1 MKTPNHKIFH
11 NIVLYARQRRST
23 SGVAETLKRLMMH
36 WQKSSDVTVFLESET
51 ARHFSDLALPIAD
64 LSADETPYDLI
75 VVVGGDGSL
84 LGAAR
89 LAVQKEI
96 PIIGIN
102 RGRLGFLTSIS
113 PHEAETKL
121 DEVLNGAY
129 EEEHRFLLQARI
141 QDEKNVTL
149 HERLA
154 LNDVVL
160 RQEDPAMIEFE
171 VFDHKALIN
180 SYRADGLIVAT
191 PTGSTAYSLSGGGP
205 ILHPTMDAI
214 ALVPMFPHTLSS
226 RPIVLG
232 AKNPIS
238 IHMNL
243 SNESP
248 ARLICDGEDH
258 LIVTAGQWICIEKFP
273 RKVCILQPLT
283 YNYYETLRSKL
294 GWESLNF

>member
-1 MKTPNHKIFH
+1 MKTFHKI
-11 NIVLYARQRRST
+11 ILYARQRHAT
-23 SGVAETLKRLMMH
+23 SGVYETLQRLTTY
-36 WQKSSDVTVFLESET
+36 WQKCPQVAVFLESET
-51 ARHFSDLALPIAD
+51 ARHFANLSLPIAD
-64 LSADETPYDLI
+64 LNAKDISCDLI

-89 LAVQKEI
+89 LAVQKGI
-96 PIIGIN
+96 PIVGIN

-113 PHEAETKL
+113 PNESEEKL
-121 DEVLNGAY
+121 DAVFNGAY
-129 EEEHRFLLQARI
+129 EEEHRFLLRSRI
-141 QDEKNVTL
+141 QDENNKTI

-160 RQEDPAMIEFE
+160 TQDDDPSMIEFD
-171 VFDHKALIN
+171 VFDKKALIS

-191 PTGSTAYSLSGGGP
+191 PTGSTAYALSGGGP
-205 ILHPTMDAI
+205 IIHPTMDAI

-232 AKNPIS
+232 TQNPIR
-238 IHMNL
+238 IHL
-243 SNESP
+243 RLPNESS

-258 LIVTAGQWICIEKFP
+258 MLVKPGQWICIEKFP
-273 RKVCILQPLT
+273 QKVCILQPLT

-294 GWESLNF
+294 GWEALNF